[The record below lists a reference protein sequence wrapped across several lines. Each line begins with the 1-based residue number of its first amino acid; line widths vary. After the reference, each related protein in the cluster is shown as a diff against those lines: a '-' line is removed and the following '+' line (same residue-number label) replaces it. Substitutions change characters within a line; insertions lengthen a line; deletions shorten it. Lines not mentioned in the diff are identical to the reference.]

1 MCIHYVPL
9 YLYFVDT
16 ARGKKTSLIGVCFFT
31 KTNLFVVANI
41 QCLYMWC
48 CLQCNFVVE
57 VVVEEVVVEIVVV
70 EVVVVEVVEVVVEVV
85 VVVSVYVVVAN
96 IQCLQCN
103 FVSLFATF
111 SIEWGQWHGNTH
123 ITM

>member
-57 VVVEEVVVEIVVV
+57 VVEVVV
-70 EVVVVEVVEVVVEVV
+70 EVVVVEVVVVEVVVVEV

-111 SIEWGQWHGNTH
+111 NFNRMG
-123 ITM
+123 TMAW